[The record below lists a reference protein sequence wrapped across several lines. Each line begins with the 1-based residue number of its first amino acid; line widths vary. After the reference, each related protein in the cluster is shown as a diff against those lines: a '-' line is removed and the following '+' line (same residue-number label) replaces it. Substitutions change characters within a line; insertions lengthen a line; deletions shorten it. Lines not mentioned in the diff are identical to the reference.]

1 VKVLIFLSV
10 CHTIVVDERKDCY
23 NAASPDE
30 LALVNAA
37 KQFGYEFKGIDKDDN
52 LLVQVKHQNNAIL
65 KYRLLNVCEF
75 DSTRKRMS
83 VITKDPEGRVHLMCK
98 GADSVIY
105 ERLSQASKDSAVL
118 RKTQEYVDAYAEE
131 GLRTLFLAEKIIPE
145 REYEE
150 WNKKAQAVKL
160 EISDREA
167 KVAATDEL
175 IENDLELVGATAIE
189 DRLQDQVAETI

>member
-1 VKVLIFLSV
+1 MKVLIFLSV